1 MALYVLLV
9 LVGLPILEIVLFIEV
24 GGAIGLLPTLG
35 IILLTAVFGVALM
48 RWQGMRA
55 LDRLRASVETGGDPV
70 GPIAHGALILV
81 AGMLLVLPGFLTDT
95 LGLLLLI
102 PPVRALLIRWGASR
116 ATVRAATYVRRGPA
130 RGRPE
135 AIEADYEVVDE
146 PRPPVRRG
154 GSGWT
159 RPQA

>member
-1 MALYVLLV
+1 
-9 LVGLPILEIVLFIEV
+9 
-24 GGAIGLLPTLG
+24 
-35 IILLTAVFGVALM
+35 M

-81 AGMLLVLPGFLTDT
+81 AGMLLVLPGFFTDT

-116 ATVRAATYVRRGPA
+116 ATVRAATYVRRGRRA
-130 RGRPE
+130 GAGRGR
-135 AIEADYEVVDE
+135 
-146 PRPPVRRG
+146 RRSRRSTRWSTSRGRRCVGG